1 MQIFTKIS
9 VKNSTL
15 EDSDAAKEGAAREP
29 VARGASS
36 CTICRSRGLRGR
48 SRKVLRGNDFVL
60 SGSGDDSIQE

>member
-9 VKNSTL
+9 VKNSAL
-15 EDSDAAKEGAAREP
+15 EDSDASKEGASK
-29 VARGASS
+29 GAGYQECKRMHNAQVS
-36 CTICRSRGLRGR
+36 GLRGR